1 MTWLYKHRFLILR
14 RLTQT
19 LMIILYFG
27 AHAWGW
33 KMLEGNLSSSLVLGV
48 IPLADPFAVLQMSA
62 TGALLGLD
70 VMIGAVI
77 IAVFYA
83 SLGGRAFCSW
93 VCPINMVTDAANGLR
108 RVLRINEVER
118 RVVLS
123 RKLRYWIL
131 GLSLALSA
139 IFGVAAFE
147 FISPIGILSRGL
159 IFGLGFGATVV
170 LGVFLFDLFGVKNG
184 FCGHLC
190 PLGGFYS
197 LVGRFSIIRVKHN
210 QEKCTLCMKC
220 TEICPEKPVLH
231 MIGKRSEF
239 VAMGECTNCA
249 RCVEVCDDDALNFDI
264 RFFKQQSQGEII

>member
-1 MTWLYKHRFLILR
+1 MTWLFKHRFLILR

-19 LMIILYFG
+19 LMIALYFG

-33 KMLEGNLSSSLVLGV
+33 KMLEGNLSSSLVFGV
-48 IPLADPFAVLQMSA
+48 VPLADPFAVLQMSA
-62 TGALLGLD
+62 AGALLGLD
-70 VMIGAVI
+70 VLIGAAI
-77 IAVFYA
+77 IAIFYA

-93 VCPINMVTDAANGLR
+93 VCPINMVTDAASGLR

-118 RVVLS
+118 RVALS
-123 RKLRYWIL
+123 RNLRYWIL

-139 IFGVAAFE
+139 VFGVAAFE
-147 FISPIGILSRGL
+147 FISPIGMLNRGL
-159 IFGLGFGATVV
+159 IFGIGFGAIVV

-239 VAMGECTNCA
+239 VAMGECTSCG

-264 RFFKQQSQGEII
+264 RYFKTTK

>member
-19 LMIILYFG
+19 LMIVLYFG

>member
-1 MTWLYKHRFLILR
+1 MTWLFKHRFLILR
-14 RLTQT
+14 RVVQIS
-19 LMIILYFG
+19 MIILYFG
-27 AHAWGW
+27 AHALGW
-33 KMLEGNLSSSLVLGV
+33 KILEGNLSSSLVFGM

-62 TGALLGLD
+62 AGALLGLD
-70 VMIGAVI
+70 VLIGAVI
-77 IAVFYA
+77 ITVFYA

-159 IFGLGFGATVV
+159 IFGLGFGSTVV

>member
-1 MTWLYKHRFLILR
+1 MTWLFKHRFLILR
-14 RLTQT
+14 RLTQI
-19 LMIILYFG
+19 LMIFLYFG

-33 KMLEGNLSSSLVLGV
+33 RMLEGNLSSSLLFSM

-62 TGALLGLD
+62 AGALLGLD
-70 VMIGAVI
+70 VLIGAAIV
-77 IAVFYA
+77 VTFYA
-83 SLGGRAFCSW
+83 FFGGRAFCSW

-118 RVVLS
+118 RVVVS
-123 RKLRYWIL
+123 RNLRYWIL

-159 IFGLGFGATVV
+159 IFGLGFGGTVV

-184 FCGHLC
+184 FCGHVC

-264 RFFKQQSQGEII
+264 RFFKTTK

>member
-1 MTWLYKHRFLILR
+1 MEWLKKHRFLILR
-14 RLTQT
+14 RLTQIS
-19 LMIILYFG
+19 MIVLYFG

-33 KMLEGNLSSSLVLGV
+33 KVLEGNLGSSLIMGT
-48 IPLADPFAVLQMSA
+48 IPLADPFAVIQMSA
-62 TGALLGLD
+62 AGALLGLD
-70 VMIGAVI
+70 VLIGAAI
-77 IAVFYA
+77 ITLFYA
-83 SLGGRAFCSW
+83 IIGGRAFCSW

-118 RVVLS
+118 RVVIS
-123 RKLRYWIL
+123 RHLRYWVL
-131 GLSLALSA
+131 ALSIALSA

-147 FISPIGILSRGL
+147 FISPIGMLNRGL
-159 IFGLGFGATVV
+159 IFGIGFGGAVV
-170 LGVFLFDLFGVKNG
+170 AGVFLFDLFGVKNG

-197 LVGRFSIIRVKHN
+197 LIGRFSVIRVKHN

-220 TEICPEKPVLH
+220 TAICPEKPVLH

-249 RCVEVCDDDALNFDI
+249 RCIEVCDDDALNFDI
-264 RFFKQQSQGEII
+264 RLFKQQDKE